1 MCPQE
6 VTQSAGDH
14 ASWNGGHY
22 FKSPLPHLCGHVKKK
37 KKKKKKKKCNMLKGR
52 WDMRFEMLVELIKLK
67 GQYWLWN
74 KVASELAS

>member
-14 ASWNGGHY
+14 ASWNVGKY
-22 FKSPLPHLCGHVKKK
+22 LKSPPPLFFVNL